1 MPSCGLSHLVVT
13 MMPSCGF
20 SHFLLWYSHFPPLS
34 ARCPR
39 HQHTERSL
47 PVVQVGMCRG
57 RATVPSLSSDRGCAS
72 LSLLR
77 SLFSI
82 TFAVD
87 NSQRY
92 SLSRPSAEYFF
103 TYMFRPDPLT
113 DKLASVLIYIH
124 TYGARD
130 ALAST
135 RDLRVCSAGGAALV

>member
-1 MPSCGLSHLVVT
+1 MPSCGLSHLVVTMMPSCGLSHLVVT

-39 HQHTERSL
+39 QQHTERNL
-47 PVVQVGMCRG
+47 PVVQVWMCRG
-57 RATVPSLSSDRGCAS
+57 WATVPSLSSDRGCAS

-77 SLFSI
+77 SLYSI

-113 DKLASVLIYIH
+113 
-124 TYGARD
+124 
-130 ALAST
+130 
-135 RDLRVCSAGGAALV
+135 RDLRVCSTGGAALVYKHPWS